1 MSFRLLRLIGSVLP
15 LVVALSS
22 DANAQTLQLR
32 TAGSGTDPI
41 AAQVGDIVNLEVFAD
56 LGNVKSAGIAVYIGV
71 PDGFQI
77 VDLGNRLQEGT
88 QPFAPGPLF
97 DGALVAANQLLPED
111 VAPAAAMAGQQLDYG
126 GIYGPGA
133 NRTVSGSGVVAT
145 FSLLCIKAAQKAVI
159 SIEDNPVR
167 ETKLVLTD
175 GISEKR
181 FLTVQGM
188 DIAVEHATGTAVA
201 PATWGLVK
209 HSVR

>member
-126 GIYGPGA
+126 VIYGPGA

-188 DIAVEHATGTAVA
+188 DIAGEHATGTAAA